1 MEHIQTHHE
10 LSWQPCQ
17 GLYKSQ
23 TSGTTWGR
31 KAPRG
36 PQKERG
42 GRAVVAAGQDPA
54 GLKLGLQVMWAMS
67 FWFEQRPVGLSQSRE
82 W

>member
-1 MEHIQTHHE
+1 MPRAIQIADLRDHMGKE
-10 LSWQPCQ
+10 GS
-17 GLYKSQ
+17 
-23 TSGTTWGR
+23 
-31 KAPRG
+31 PRPAEG
-36 PQKERG
+36 ERG

-67 FWFEQRPVGLSQSRE
+67 FWFERRPVGLSQSRE

>member
-31 KAPRG
+31 KTPRG
-36 PQKERG
+36 LQKERG
-42 GRAVVAAGQDPA
+42 EAEPWWPPARTQRA
-54 GLKLGLQVMWAMS
+54 
-67 FWFEQRPVGLSQSRE
+67 
-82 W
+82 

>member
-1 MEHIQTHHE
+1 M
-10 LSWQPCQ
+10 
-17 GLYKSQ
+17 
-23 TSGTTWGR
+23 
-31 KAPRG
+31 
-36 PQKERG
+36 
-42 GRAVVAAGQDPA
+42 VAAGQDPA